1 MQKFKPLTREGLVKV
16 VLAVM
21 PEINPEFVRNVIE
34 NSREIYFDVSAV
46 PFWVSYFETE
56 LYDER
61 RK

>member
-1 MQKFKPLTREGLVKV
+1 MQKFNPLTKEGLVKA

-34 NSREIYFDVSAV
+34 NSSEIYFDVSVV
-46 PFWVSYFETE
+46 PLWVSYFEAE

-61 RK
+61 R

>member
-1 MQKFKPLTREGLVKV
+1 MQKFKPLTKEGLIKA

-21 PEINPEFVRNVIE
+21 PEINPEFVRNVIK
-34 NSREIYFDVSAV
+34 NASEIYFDVSAV
-46 PFWVSYFETE
+46 PFWVSYFEAE